1 MLMSDLTVTKRFTIP
16 EAELSW
22 SATRSSGPGGQN
34 VNKVNSKVTLRW
46 VPKTQ
51 PGFDDG
57 WRHRFESRFS
67 TRINREGELVLH
79 SEKTRDQIRNLA
91 DARSR
96 LVAMLLECRLPPKT
110 RTPTRPT
117 LGSKKRRVEGKR
129 RQSQKKRLRGSP
141 GRDD

>member
-1 MLMSDLTVTKRFTIP
+1 MSDLVVTRRFTIP
-16 EAELSW
+16 ESGLSW
-22 SATRSSGPGGQN
+22 SASRSSGPGGQN

-46 VPKTQ
+46 TPVTQ

-57 WRHRFESRFS
+57 WRARFETRFA

-91 DARSR
+91 DVRLR
-96 LVAMLLECRLPPKT
+96 LVEMLLECRVPPKK
-110 RTPTRPT
+110 RKVTRPT

-129 RQSQKKRLRGSP
+129 RLSQKKQMRGRP

>member
-1 MLMSDLTVTKRFTIP
+1 MSDLSVTKRFKIP
-16 EAELSW
+16 EGELGW
-22 SATRSSGPGGQN
+22 SASRSSSPGGQN

-46 VPKTQ
+46 RPTTQ

-57 WRHRFESRFS
+57 WRHRFMSRFS

-79 SEKTRDQIRNLA
+79 SDKTRDQYRNLSDVRA
-91 DARSR
+91 R

-117 LGSKKRRVEGKR
+117 LGSKKRRIEGKR
-129 RQSQKKRLRGSP
+129 RLSDKKRLRGRP
-141 GRDD
+141 QRDD